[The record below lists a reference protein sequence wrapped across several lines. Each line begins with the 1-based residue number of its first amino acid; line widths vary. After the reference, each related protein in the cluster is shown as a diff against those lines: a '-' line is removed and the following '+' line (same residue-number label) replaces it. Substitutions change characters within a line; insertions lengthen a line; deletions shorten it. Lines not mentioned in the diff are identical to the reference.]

1 MYIPKDKL
9 IGVGLVLGNIRFYH
23 IYKRSMEFEFK
34 AGYEN
39 FHFFALQYLPK
50 RKIMWSFLDRFNEGF
65 YSYFETLEK
74 EIKLDKVLLLLR
86 NHQSLSKL
94 KLSIDYLHIISNKT
108 LDTLSATL
116 RELKNLIVLSLS
128 LTRRT

>member
-1 MYIPKDKL
+1 
-9 IGVGLVLGNIRFYH
+9 
-23 IYKRSMEFEFK
+23 
-34 AGYEN
+34 
-39 FHFFALQYLPK
+39 
-50 RKIMWSFLDRFNEGF
+50 MWSFLDRFNEGF

-74 EIKLDKVLLLLR
+74 EINLDKVLLLLR

-94 KLSIDYLHIISNKT
+94 KLSIDYLYIISNKI

-128 LTRRT
+128 LTRRI